1 MISVMEN
8 DIYSSISLSI
18 FTVLLR
24 LIFDIVQYDMA
35 ASLIHLNRGGMY
47 LDDAAGQG
55 YFWTIIH
62 LGVWRV
68 IMSFLVYRIR
78 GDLLVKEKVEIS
90 VNSVVGDGH
99 CSLKSGKHC
108 ADWYDIVL
116 ASNG

>member
-47 LDDAAGQG
+47 WMMQ
-55 YFWTIIH
+55 
-62 LGVWRV
+62 
-68 IMSFLVYRIR
+68 
-78 GDLLVKEKVEIS
+78 LVKGIFGLLFICVFGESLCHSWFIGFEEIF
-90 VNSVVGDGH
+90 
-99 CSLKSGKHC
+99 
-108 ADWYDIVL
+108 W
-116 ASNG
+116 